1 MGSDT
6 RKTAGRVLA
15 LAIIAVIGAGV
26 VEAQPVAPADPEAIN
41 VEVDPIGCWWRTSTG
56 AIRVGEPFVVV
67 LTCAV
72 VENAQTIVVP
82 DQSRLEPAALQ
93 LPPFEVIGGRRFSD
107 SRTADRRFFQY
118 EYRARLIQDDAFGTD
133 ARLPPLEIKYRI
145 RTRTPD
151 GSSVDGRELTY
162 ILPPVSVR
170 VLSLVPAD
178 ASDIRDATD
187 ETFSD
192 LDAQAFQAN
201 VLRVIAGLLF
211 SLGVVMAIVVLVRL
225 GRQFGRGEERA
236 RQLAPDALVLRRAS
250 RELAAVQRERQQNGW
265 SEELA
270 GRALSALRIIGAY
283 ALARR
288 TSQTLAPEKSQSHEG
303 SIVLPSGWLRA
314 SRVLVSGSVTALTVG
329 HALAGTEPGSRRHA
343 DLEHLQTA
351 LARFGAVQY
360 GRNGSNLDETGLD
373 ESLARGLA
381 LARRLTLQH
390 FWPVRKFSAL
400 TGTAAT
406 LRRRVWSR

>member
-1 MGSDT
+1 VSSDA
-6 RKTAGRVLA
+6 RKMVPRALA
-15 LAIIAVIGAGV
+15 LAIVAVIGAGV
-26 VEAQPVAPADPEAIN
+26 VEAQTVAAPDSETIN

-72 VENAQTIVVP
+72 IENAQNIVVP
-82 DQSRLEPAALQ
+82 DQSRLEPTALQ
-93 LPPFEVIGGRRFSD
+93 LPPFEVMGGRRFSD

-133 ARLPPLEIKYRI
+133 ARLPPLELKYRI

-151 GSSVDGRELTY
+151 GSSVEGRELIY

-192 LDAQAFQAN
+192 LDAQAFRAN

-211 SLGVVMAIVVLVRL
+211 SLGAVMAMLMLVRL
-225 GRQFGRGEERA
+225 V
-236 RQLAPDALVLRRAS
+236 RQLGRAEEGSRQLVPDALVLRRAS
-250 RELAAVQRERQQNGW
+250 RELAVVQREREQQGW
-265 SEELA
+265 SDELA
-270 GRALSALRIIGAY
+270 GRALSALRIVGAY

-288 TSQTLAPEKSQSHEG
+288 TNQIKAPEKDESHDG
-303 SIVLPSGWLRA
+303 YLVLPSGWRRR
-314 SRVLVSGSVTALTVG
+314 SRVLVSGSVTGLTVG
-329 HALAGTEPGSRRHA
+329 HALVGIEPGSRRHT

-351 LARFGAVQY
+351 LARFGSVQY
-360 GRNGSNLDETGLD
+360 GRDGGNLDEVGLD

-381 LARRLTLQH
+381 LARRLAMQY
-390 FWPVRKFSAL
+390 FWPIRKFSSL

-406 LRRRVWSR
+406 MRRRVWSR

>member
-1 MGSDT
+1 MGSDA
-6 RKTAGRVLA
+6 RKMVGRALV
-15 LAIIAVIGAGV
+15 LAIIAVLGAGV
-26 VEAQPVAPADPEAIN
+26 VEAQPVAAADPEAVN

-72 VENAQTIVVP
+72 IENAQTIVVP
-82 DQSRLEPAALQ
+82 DQSRLEPTALQ
-93 LPPFEVIGGRRFSD
+93 LPPFELIGGRRFSD

-118 EYRARLIQDDAFGTD
+118 EYRVRLIQDDAFGTD
-133 ARLPPLEIKYRI
+133 ARLPALEIKYRI

-162 ILPPVSVR
+162 ILPSGSVR

-178 ASDIRDATD
+178 ASDIRDATG

-192 LDAQAFQAN
+192 LDAQTFQAN
-201 VLRVIAGLLF
+201 ALRVIAGLLF
-211 SLGVVMAIVVLVRL
+211 TLGAVMAILMLVRL
-225 GRQFGRGEERA
+225 GRQFGRGKESS
-236 RQLAPDALVLRRAS
+236 RQLAPDGLVLRCAS
-250 RELAAVQRERQQNGW
+250 RELVAVKRKREQEGW

-288 TSQTLAPEKSQSHEG
+288 TSQAVAPEKRQGYDGHL
-303 SIVLPSGWLRA
+303 VLPSGWLRG

-329 HALAGTEPGSRRHA
+329 HALAGTEPRSRRHA
-343 DLEHLQTA
+343 DLEQLQTA

-360 GRNGSNLDETGLD
+360 GRDGSSLDEAALD
-373 ESLARGLA
+373 ESLERGLA
-381 LARRLTLQH
+381 LARRLTMQH
-390 FWPVRKFSAL
+390 FWPVRKLTAL
-400 TGTAAT
+400 TGTAAAVG
-406 LRRRVWSR
+406 RRVWSR